1 MFTLRAA
8 KAQPA
13 YVTYKERY
21 KVDLPLQMAE
31 CEINYARLTK
41 LLANSQLANSDNKLS
56 DSSHNERRFMIARG
70 QQHWLHLLRITERSP
85 YTTTLE
91 LSRTATGESSNWLA
105 LPTLTL
111 RMYHDAKLAEV
122 LAWEGHKRL
131 RPRYEYP
138 NQSMYQS
145 DEKYQLNRFLGEWL
159 TLCLEH
165 GHSPDDAIYFE

>member
-1 MFTLRAA
+1 MFTLRIA
-8 KAQPA
+8 KAQPE

-31 CEINYARLTK
+31 CEANYVRLSK
-41 LLANSQLANSDNKLS
+41 LV
-56 DSSHNERRFMIARG
+56 ERNAADEIRFMVTSAG
-70 QQHWLHLLRITERSP
+70 QQWLHLLKVTERSP

-91 LSRTATGESSNWLA
+91 LSRTAVGLTSQWLSM
-105 LPTLTL
+105 PKLTL
-111 RMYHDAKLAEV
+111 RMYHDARLAEV

-131 RPRYEYP
+131 RPRYDYP

-159 TLCLEH
+159 SLCLVQ
-165 GHSPDDAIYFE
+165 GHDLGEVASF

>member
-8 KAQPA
+8 KVQPA

-31 CEINYARLTK
+31 CEANYLRLTK
-41 LLANSQLANSDNKLS
+41 LLANRHPGSSASQPV
-56 DSSHNERRFMIARG
+56 EFRFMIARG
-70 QQHWLHLLRITERSP
+70 QQDWLHVLRIIERSP

-91 LSRTATGESSNWLA
+91 LSRTAIGESSNWLA
-105 LPTLTL
+105 LPKLTL

-165 GHSPDDAIYFE
+165 GHSLDGTFCFE

>member
-1 MFTLRAA
+1 MFTLRLAQ
-8 KAQPA
+8 AQPE

-31 CEINYARLTK
+31 CEANYARLTK
-41 LLANSQLANSDNKLS
+41 LVARDAAD
-56 DSSHNERRFMIARG
+56 EIRFMITRAD
-70 QQHWLHLLRITERSP
+70 QQWLHLLKITERSP

-91 LSRTATGESSNWLA
+91 LSRTAVAYSSQWLA
-105 LPTLTL
+105 MPKLTL

-131 RPRYEYP
+131 RPRYDYP
-138 NQSMYQS
+138 NQAMYQS

-159 TLCLEH
+159 NLCLQH
-165 GHSPDDAIYFE
+165 GHDVAELTPY

>member
-1 MFTLRAA
+1 MFTLRVN
-8 KAQPA
+8 KPQPD

-31 CEINYARLTK
+31 CEANYARLMK
-41 LLANSQLANSDNKLS
+41 LASDKSQS
-56 DSSHNERRFMIARG
+56 EFRFMVARG
-70 QQHWLHLLRITERSP
+70 DQQWLHLLRVLERSP

-91 LSRTATGESSNWLA
+91 LSRTSIGISSEWLA
-105 LPTLTL
+105 MPKLTL

-122 LAWEGHKRL
+122 LAWQGHKRL

-138 NQSMYQS
+138 NQAMYQS

-159 TLCLEH
+159 NLCIEH
-165 GHSPDDAIYFE
+165 GFAADARFSF

>member
-31 CEINYARLTK
+31 CETNYVRLTK
-41 LLANSQLANSDNKLS
+41 LLANNQPPALQD
-56 DSSHNERRFMIARG
+56 EFRFMVARG
-70 QQHWLHLLRITERSP
+70 EQHWLHLLRITERSR

-91 LSRTATGESSNWLA
+91 LGRAAIGASSSWLA
-105 LPTLTL
+105 LPKLTL

-138 NQSMYQS
+138 NQSMYQN

-159 TLCLEH
+159 AVCLEH
-165 GHSPDDAIYFE
+165 GHSLDTTFCFE

>member
-1 MFTLRAA
+1 MFTLRTV

-31 CEINYARLTK
+31 CETNYVRLTK
-41 LLANSQLANSDNKLS
+41 LLANNQLPSLQ
-56 DSSHNERRFMIARG
+56 NEFRFMVARG
-70 QQHWLHLLRITERSP
+70 EQHWLHILYITERSR

-91 LSRTATGESSNWLA
+91 LSREAIDTSSNWLKM
-105 LPTLTL
+105 PKLTL

-165 GHSPDDAIYFE
+165 GHSLDATFCFE